1 MQSGDGLLS
10 QPALVINQKMKL
22 FELRNEFA
30 ILDGNGERIGSVT
43 QVNQSLLTKLL
54 RIFSD
59 ADVMLP
65 VTLEV
70 TDAAGT
76 PVLHIRKPWFRIT
89 AQVSRPDGQ
98 PIGEVSKR
106 IRVGKAR
113 FAMRDAAGIEV
124 GSVIAENWR
133 AKDFRIEDRNGME
146 VARISKKWRGLAR
159 ELFTDA
165 DTYAVELPPAL
176 TDPLRSLAAATALA
190 IDTIM
195 KQKDYM
201 SPTDVIN

>member
-70 TDAAGT
+70 SDAAGT
-76 PVLHIRKPWFRIT
+76 PVLHIHKPWFRIT
-89 AQVSRPDGQ
+89 AKVSRPDGQ
-98 PIGEVSKR
+98 PIGDVAKQ
-106 IRVGKAR
+106 IRLGKTR

-133 AKDFRIEDRNGME
+133 ARDFRIEDRNGIE

-165 DTYAVELPPAL
+165 DTYAVELPPTL
-176 TDPLRSLAAATALA
+176 SDPLRSLAAATALA

-195 KQKDYM
+195 KQKDYA
-201 SPTDVIN
+201 SPTDAIG

>member
-1 MQSGDGLLS
+1 M
-10 QPALVINQKMKL
+10 
-22 FELRNEFA
+22 
-30 ILDGNGERIGSVT
+30 
-43 QVNQSLLTKLL
+43 
-54 RIFSD
+54 
-59 ADVMLP
+59 
-65 VTLEV
+65 
-70 TDAAGT
+70 
-76 PVLHIRKPWFRIT
+76 
-89 AQVSRPDGQ
+89 SRPDGQ
-98 PIGEVSKR
+98 PVGDVAKR

-133 AKDFRIEDRNGME
+133 AKDFRIEDLNGLE

-165 DTYAVELPPAL
+165 DTYAVELPPTL

-195 KQKDYM
+195 KQKDYA
-201 SPTDVIN
+201 SPTDAIG

>member
-70 TDAAGT
+70 SDAAGT
-76 PVLHIRKPWFRIT
+76 PVLHIHK
-89 AQVSRPDGQ
+89 AVVSHHCQGEQARRPTH
-98 PIGEVSKR
+98 R
-106 IRVGKAR
+106 RR
-113 FAMRDAAGIEV
+113 
-124 GSVIAENWR
+124 
-133 AKDFRIEDRNGME
+133 
-146 VARISKKWRGLAR
+146 R
-159 ELFTDA
+159 EA
-165 DTYAVELPPAL
+165 DKTG
-176 TDPLRSLAAATALA
+176 
-190 IDTIM
+190 
-195 KQKDYM
+195 
-201 SPTDVIN
+201 